1 MPGIIPCR
9 VHAPDVEHG
18 IGRVHVQ
25 DCVPFRRPK
34 KIRQAAE
41 TSPPWQEVLV
51 GGVPRVPKILFV
63 SAFAVWDHEN
73 WGLGFTS

>member
-25 DCVPFRRPK
+25 DRVPFRRPK

-41 TSPPWQEVLV
+41 AEQSPPWQEVLV
-51 GGVPRVPKILFV
+51 GGVPRVSQDPLHFRV
-63 SAFAVWDHEN
+63 CCLGSRV
-73 WGLGFTS
+73 LGFRV